1 MEGAGK
7 GSRATE
13 LLRSRIMQLSP
24 ILLFHICG
32 GTLGV
37 LSGTVAILLRKGS
50 SRHALAGTVFVI
62 SMLALSASGAYM
74 AILRMQPGNIL
85 GGLFTCYLVATSW
98 IAAKRQQMSTSIF
111 DWGALLLVSGL
122 TIVELTFGLE
132 AATSPTGLKYGY
144 PPGPYFFIGAVA
156 LIAATGDVRMLVRHG
171 ISGTQRIAR
180 HLWRMCFAFFIASA
194 SVFLARAHLFPAFM
208 RRTGTLYL
216 LSLFPL
222 ILMFFWL
229 IRIRFVRAFKLS
241 ASAHRADIRFAELGS
256 GAILQRGRSTS

>member
-1 MEGAGK
+1 
-7 GSRATE
+7 
-13 LLRSRIMQLSP
+13 MQVSP

-37 LSGTVAILLRKGS
+37 LSGTVAIFLRKGS
-50 SRHALAGTVFVI
+50 RRHALAGTVFVV
-62 SMLALSASGAYM
+62 SMLALGASGAYM
-74 AILRMQPGNIL
+74 AILKMEPGNIL
-85 GGLFTCYLVATSW
+85 GGVFTCYLVATSW
-98 IAAKRQQMSTSIF
+98 IAAKRKEFRTGIF

-122 TIVELTFGLE
+122 TIVEMTFGLE

-144 PPGPYFFIGAVA
+144 PPGPYFLIGAVA

-222 ILMFFWL
+222 ILMIFWL
-229 IRIRFVRAFKLS
+229 IRIRFARGFKSS
-241 ASAHRADIRFAELGS
+241 AEPHRIERQHASLHGQTARVS
-256 GAILQRGRSTS
+256 GF